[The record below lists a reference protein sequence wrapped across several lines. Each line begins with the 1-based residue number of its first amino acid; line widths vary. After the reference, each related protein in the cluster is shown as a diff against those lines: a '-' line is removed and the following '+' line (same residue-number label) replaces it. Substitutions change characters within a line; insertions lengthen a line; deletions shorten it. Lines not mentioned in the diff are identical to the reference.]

1 MLVID
6 EEIWVAVAPSVAHQR
21 LSEPAR
27 WRRAEIA
34 GVERRVVVSS
44 APHLTWELTGRYQGH
59 AEVAVSESGH
69 GTTVRYQVRAQEI
82 HGRDDAHVATRHIVA
97 WKLVMWSI
105 Q

>member
-1 MLVID
+1 MID
-6 EEIWVAVAPSVAHQR
+6 EEVWVALAPSVAHQR

-34 GVERRVVVSS
+34 GVERRVVITN
-44 APHLTWELTGRYQGH
+44 APMLSWELTGRYQGH
-59 AEVAVSESGH
+59 AEVAVTESGH
-69 GTTVRYQVRAQEI
+69 GSSVRYQVRAQEV
-82 HGRDDAHVATRHIVA
+82 HGRDDQSDATRHVVA